1 VFAHWLGRDF
11 GYRGSLKVDTV
22 PSGFCR
28 CSFRVRVVG
37 DGCMYCNPEKALEYA
52 EENAAELATRV
63 RNWLKESA
71 VSERITARRCREL
84 IAICDEYSEDSAR

>member
-1 VFAHWLGRDF
+1 
-11 GYRGSLKVDTV
+11 
-22 PSGFCR
+22 
-28 CSFRVRVVG
+28 
-37 DGCMYCNPEKALEYA
+37 MYCNPEKALEYA